1 MERRDRSCPVILN
14 KIKEYKISKPV
25 RSNTSNSLDST
36 QLLLVPVSRSSSSL
50 LSLATSFLT
59 FTTRGLENS
68 TNSGA
73 LVVTPLEPV
82 GRIAALSVSW

>member
-1 MERRDRSCPVILN
+1 MPRNLGINNTTIQDIL
-14 KIKEYKISKPV
+14 PV
-25 RSNTSNSLDST
+25 RSTTSNSLVST
-36 QLLLVPVSRSSSSL
+36 QLLLVPVSRSITSL

-73 LVVTPLEPV
+73 LVVTPEGGKSASR
-82 GRIAALSVSW
+82 GR